1 VIVVANA
8 SVAGAPDARATFS
21 GLVRTQTRLW
31 NAVDARVRAEH
42 DVPLT
47 QVMALRTIATTEACR
62 VGDLVDTLH
71 ITVGGASKVVD
82 RLVAAGLVSRV
93 ANERDRRSP
102 VLTASAS
109 GQLLLGAATPTIDAV
124 LRDELAAHVSAED
137 LATLDRILGQLV
149 APPASRPQSR
159 PGGSP

>member
-1 VIVVANA
+1 VVADA
-8 SVAGAPDARATFS
+8 PVAAAPDARATFS
-21 GLVRTQTRLW
+21 RLVRTQTRLW
-31 NAVDARVRAEH
+31 SAVDARVRAEH
-42 DVPLT
+42 GVPLT
-47 QVMALRTIATTEACR
+47 QVMALRTVAATEACR

-82 RLVAAGLVSRV
+82 RLVAAGLVSRL

-102 VLTASAS
+102 VLEATAS
-109 GQLLLGAATPTIDAV
+109 GQLLLKAATPSIDGV
-124 LRDELAAHVSAED
+124 LRDELAAHVSVED

-149 APPASRPQSR
+149 APRASR

>member
-1 VIVVANA
+1 MVARA
-8 SVAGAPDARATFS
+8 SATVAPDARATFS
-21 GLVRTQTRLW
+21 RLVRTQTRLW

-42 DVPLT
+42 GVPLT

-82 RLVAAGLVSRV
+82 RLVTAGLVSRT

-102 VLTASAS
+102 VLATTAS
-109 GQLLLGAATPTIDAV
+109 GQLLLAASAPTIDEV
-124 LRDELAAHVSAED
+124 LHDELAAHVSAED
-137 LATLDRILGQLV
+137 LATLDRILAQLV
-149 APPASRPQSR
+149 APPASGPQSR

>member
-1 VIVVANA
+1 VIVVAHA
-8 SVAGAPDARATFS
+8 AVAVAPDACATFS
-21 GLVRTQTRLW
+21 RLVRTQTRLW

-42 DVPLT
+42 GVPLT
-47 QVMALRTIATTEACR
+47 QVVALRTVATTEACR

-82 RLVAAGLVSRV
+82 RLVAAGLVSRM

-102 VLTASAS
+102 VLAATAS
-109 GQLLLGAATPTIDAV
+109 GQVLLEAAAPTIDDV
-124 LRDELAAHVSAED
+124 LHDEFAAHVSAED

-149 APPASRPQSR
+149 APPASRP
-159 PGGSP
+159 GGSP

>member
-1 VIVVANA
+1 VGTHAPATVAA
-8 SVAGAPDARATFS
+8 DTRVTFS
-21 GLVRTQTRLW
+21 RLVRTQTRLW
-31 NAVDARVRAEH
+31 NAVDARVRVEH
-42 DVPLT
+42 GVPLT

-82 RLVAAGLVSRV
+82 RLVAAGLVSRT

-109 GQLLLGAATPTIDAV
+109 GHMLLAASGPTIDAV
-124 LRDELAAHVSAED
+124 LHNELAAHVSAED

-149 APPASRPQSR
+149 AGPTSR
-159 PGGSP
+159 PGGSS